1 MYLVYLAAGLSS
13 RFGGEPKLLQKIGK
27 GKKSLIEIS
36 LQQSLVIDFEKII
49 FIVSDNTYEII
60 KLNIDK
66 LNLKIPV
73 EYIFQRSER
82 IKPWGT
88 AHAVSCL
95 YPYVD
100 KPFVLCNSDDLY
112 GNESFNV
119 LKEHINTSE
128 NLIVGFKLGC
138 CLPNNNSNVNR
149 GFINLH
155 DGSIVEKLNICKS
168 YYSNHD
174 LETIQ
179 VSMNLFLLQPDILQ
193 SLFMDV
199 EDFILENQLILDIE
213 ALLPVFLKKYKFK
226 VIKSDAK
233 CLGITY
239 KDDINELKNIKF

>member
-36 LQQSLVIDFEKII
+36 LQQALVIDFEKII

-95 YPYVD
+95 YPHVD

-119 LKEHINTSE
+119 LKEHIDTSD
-128 NLIVGFKLGC
+128 NLIVGFKLGG

-155 DGSIVEKLNICKS
+155 DGSIVEKLNISRS

-199 EDFILENQLILDIE
+199 EDFILENQLILNIE
-213 ALLPVFLKKYKFK
+213 ALLPVFLQKYKFK
-226 VIKSDAK
+226 VIKSDAQ

-239 KDDINELKNIKF
+239 KDDINELKNLKF

>member
-95 YPYVD
+95 YPYID

-112 GNESFNV
+112 GNESFSV

-128 NLIVGFKLGC
+128 NLIVGFKLGS

-155 DGSIVEKLNICKS
+155 DGSIVEKLNISKS

-199 EDFILENQLILDIE
+199 EDFIFENQLILDIE
-213 ALLPVFLKKYKFK
+213 ALLPVFLKKYNFK
-226 VIKSDAK
+226 VIKSDAQ

-239 KDDINELKNIKF
+239 KDDINELKNLKF